1 MSECSELTKIE
12 KKAFDGC
19 ESLKNVRFP
28 KNDTL
33 KEIGEKAFWNCKSI
47 EALVIP
53 SSVKSIGDYAFHG
66 CSNLKV
72 VKLPDAIDLEK
83 VPHNIFHGCT
93 ALEAVFPTDKIKP
106 KERLQWLKERYDAFP
121 LHKLC
126 YNVLATKGQ
135 IEQCIDQHPTS
146 TSVIDEV
153 GMSAINL
160 MSMLAGASNDHNTAS
175 EMIQCMYEKN
185 NDVAFIQDKYGRLP
199 LHYLAEIASEDLIA
213 SMATL
218 GKSMDDSG
226 LCAASVVDKDGRTAL
241 HYLTMNRI
249 ATALMIKELIN
260 VYPETATLQD
270 KYREIPLHYGL
281 DNKQLVKREG
291 CDSIVDL
298 LAYDGCDH
306 NER

>member
-93 ALEAVFPTDKIKP
+93 DLEAVFPTDKIKP

-135 IEQCIDQHPTS
+135 IEQCIDQHPSTS

-153 GMSAINL
+153 GMHVSNK
-160 MSMLAGASNDHNTAS
+160 SHVNASR
-175 EMIQCMYEKN
+175 C
-185 NDVAFIQDKYGRLP
+185 F
-199 LHYLAEIASEDLIA
+199 
-213 SMATL
+213 
-218 GKSMDDSG
+218 
-226 LCAASVVDKDGRTAL
+226 
-241 HYLTMNRI
+241 
-249 ATALMIKELIN
+249 
-260 VYPETATLQD
+260 
-270 KYREIPLHYGL
+270 
-281 DNKQLVKREG
+281 
-291 CDSIVDL
+291 
-298 LAYDGCDH
+298 
-306 NER
+306 